1 MRMAPLPTTSQRSV
15 RPFGT
20 RPRAAKAPWLW
31 SLVLLAA
38 VLPAVATAQVLRCT
52 DPRTGQ
58 VTYTDGSCTGGSRAQ
73 EVQPRQSA
81 EEIAEERRRANEA
94 LERKQQRAQDEAA
107 AAEMRARQD
116 AERQRLEAARTAAR
130 SPTPADYAR
139 SPECARSRRELDI
152 VAQGLSRTDE
162 EHRLRLEAAQRQ
174 VDLDCL
180 GPQGYAEVEK
190 ARAAQPRVVVVPPVV
205 QPAPVFPTP
214 FPAVP
219 GAGQPA
225 PRYLTQC
232 GDFSCTDNFGQKYP
246 RTGPGRFQ
254 GPGGVCRSAGGQA
267 PC

>member
-1 MRMAPLPTTSQRSV
+1 MNATPRLTPPRRAGPTAPRRRHGEWRFL
-15 RPFGT
+15 
-20 RPRAAKAPWLW
+20 A
-31 SLVLLAA
+31 LLAV
-38 VLPAVATAQVLRCT
+38 VLAGAAPASAQVLRCT

-58 VTYTDGSCTGGSRAQ
+58 VTYTDGACTGGSRTE
-73 EVQPRQSA
+73 EVQPRQTA
-81 EEIAEERRRANEA
+81 EDIAEERRRAAEA
-94 LERKQQRAQDEAA
+94 LERKQQRAQNEAA
-107 AAEMRARQD
+107 ATEARARQE
-116 AERQRLEAARTAAR
+116 AERQRLDAARAAAR

-139 SPECARSRRELDI
+139 SPECARSRRDLDI

-214 FPAVP
+214 FPTVP

-225 PRYLTQC
+225 PRFLTQC

-246 RTGPGRFQ
+246 RVGPGRFQ

>member
-1 MRMAPLPTTSQRSV
+1 MRMAPLLTTSRRTAHGPNTLC
-15 RPFGT
+15 RPG
-20 RPRAAKAPWLW
+20 AWLLGLAL
-31 SLVLLAA
+31 LVCQWP
-38 VLPAVATAQVLRCT
+38 VPASAQVLRCT

-81 EEIAEERRRANEA
+81 EDIAEERRRAAEA
-94 LERKQQRAQDEAA
+94 LERKQQRAQSEAA
-107 AAEMRARQD
+107 AAEARARQE
-116 AERQRLEAARTAAR
+116 AERQRLDAARAAART
-130 SPTPADYAR
+130 PTPADYAR
-139 SPECARSRRELDI
+139 SPECAKSRREFDI

-190 ARAAQPRVVVVPPVV
+190 ARAAQPRVVVVPPAV
-205 QPAPVFPTP
+205 QPAPVFPQP
-214 FPAVP
+214 FPTTP
-219 GAGQPA
+219 GVGQPA
-225 PRYLTQC
+225 QRYLTQC

-246 RTGPGRFQ
+246 RVGPGRFQ